1 MQAVYI
7 NIMGS
12 FWKIIK
18 YPLIVLIV
26 VVSINAVAEKVYLP
40 VRMQSG
46 VSFSPAYAR
55 YLKLD
60 WQKTYLQI
68 LDDLKV
74 KNLRITGY
82 WDIVQPKPDQYN
94 FTELD
99 YMLSEAGKRGVRVIP
114 VLGVKQPRWPEC
126 HIPVWARSLT
136 VADRQQKILEFVQRV
151 VKRYRNYSAIE
162 GWQVENEPF
171 LSFFGQ
177 GCDAPDKNFLKKEVE
192 LVKGLSNKPIIMTDS
207 GELGSWVPSM
217 QLSDIFGAT
226 LYRRVYDKNLGYF
239 TFPLPAYFYSIKSNI
254 TRIFAPENKKTII
267 AELQAEPWLQ
277 QFFTVQDF
285 KANVEF
291 ARKTGFDTSYLWGVE
306 WWFFMAAQ
314 GHPEYL
320 DYAKTLFV
328 DKQAD

>member
-1 MQAVYI
+1 
-7 NIMGS
+7 MGK
-12 FWKIIK
+12 FIK
-18 YPLIVLIV
+18 GLLALVLVIVLGSVIF
-26 VVSINAVAEKVYLP
+26 EKTYP
-40 VRMQSG
+40 FPSKTTYG
-46 VSFSPAYAR
+46 VTFSPRYAR

-60 WQKTYLQI
+60 WQKIYIQI

-226 LYRRVYDKNLGYF
+226 LYRRVYDKNLGDYLTIPMNF
-239 TFPLPAYFYSIKSNI
+239 SLNQLDKNSFNI
-254 TRIFAPENKKTII
+254 PV
-267 AELQAEPWLQ
+267 AEPLG
-277 QFFTVQDF
+277 
-285 KANVEF
+285 
-291 ARKTGFDTSYLWGVE
+291 RR
-306 WWFFMAAQ
+306 
-314 GHPEYL
+314 
-320 DYAKTLFV
+320 
-328 DKQAD
+328 